1 SLFAS
6 RSTVMLLE
14 AGELTNRSPFG
25 AYTIM
30 RGARISAYTL
40 TVKPAGTIGTA
51 LAGFSTSVPRLGR
64 GALMAGS
71 RSACGCGGPDDR
83 CAATMTHIPRKPRTT
98 RADCRVANFMES
110 LLCGL

>member
-1 SLFAS
+1 MVL
-6 RSTVMLLE
+6 V

-40 TVKPAGTIGTA
+40 TVKPAGTMGIA
-51 LAGFSTSVPRLGR
+51 LAGLSTSVPRLGR
-64 GALMAGS
+64 GELTAGS

-83 CAATMTHIPRKPRTT
+83 CAADVTHIPSKPMT
-98 RADCRVANFMES
+98 RRAGFRVANFMRS

>member
-1 SLFAS
+1 
-6 RSTVMLLE
+6 MLLV

-40 TVKPAGTIGTA
+40 TVKPAGAMGMA
-51 LAGFSTSVPRLGR
+51 LAGFSTSVPRFGR
-64 GALMAGS
+64 GALTAGS

-83 CAATMTHIPRKPRTT
+83 CAVTAAHIPRKPMT
-98 RADCRVANFMES
+98 RRAGLRVANFMRS
-110 LLCGL
+110 LLRGL

>member
-1 SLFAS
+1 
-6 RSTVMLLE
+6 MLLV

-40 TVKPAGTIGTA
+40 TANPAGATGMA
-51 LAGFSTSVPRLGR
+51 VAGLSTSDPRLGR

-83 CAATMTHIPRKPRTT
+83 CAVTTAHIPRKPMTS
-98 RADCRVANFMES
+98 RAGFRVANFMRS
-110 LLCGL
+110 LLRGF